1 MQSACWAP
9 VGTPGGCVTT
19 CATPL
24 LPGLLARH
32 PSSPPVRVM
41 YIPCHRARLTCPPHP
56 LAPTRHPT
64 DLNIHRPEESL
75 SGIRSES
82 NNFSCL
88 FLLSALLCISPLQW
102 WKGFYH
108 CNSRSAEDEAVPV
121 PMKCPLVFLLLLG
134 LSIVCSLVSP
144 QSGLFSNNPAQQWR
158 KQDTWAL
165 DSPLSLAQCS
175 AHTNWTIPCSATIF
189 SNPASHEVINDMSHV
204 PVLMT

>member
-24 LPGLLARH
+24 LPGLLARP
-32 PSSPPVRVM
+32 PSTPPVRVM

-121 PMKCPLVFLLLLG
+121 PMKCPLVFLLLLC
-134 LSIVCSLVSP
+134 LSIAVWFLLSQVCFPITLPSSGESRTHRHLTPNLAWHNAQHIPTGQSLVLLPYFQILQAMRS
-144 QSGLFSNNPAQQWR
+144 STACHMYRS
-158 KQDTWAL
+158 
-165 DSPLSLAQCS
+165 
-175 AHTNWTIPCSATIF
+175 
-189 SNPASHEVINDMSHV
+189 
-204 PVLMT
+204 